1 MGDDGDEEANKL
13 CCVLKFVRVDGFVSA
28 ILGEVFDLTST
39 NKSSV
44 FRVVW
49 PNLHPTIVYIDIQKN
64 SNYYNFLFLVF
75 GNNCFMYNIILSFL
89 FKLN

>member
-49 PNLHPTIVYIDIQKN
+49 PNLHPTIVYIDYSKKI
-64 SNYYNFLFLVF
+64 LT
-75 GNNCFMYNIILSFL
+75 IIIFYFWCSVIIVSCITLSCPFY
-89 FKLN
+89 LN